1 MKKDI
6 ERLLEMKQFIKD
18 EKSLILVDS
27 LVEIQEKI
35 DNIPEDVLNYLD
47 NFNFFLDLFTKRLN
61 QLKDRLKDTGEL
73 KC

>member
-6 ERLLEMKQFIKD
+6 KRLLEMKQFIKD
-18 EKSLILVDS
+18 EKSLLLVDS

-35 DNIPEDVLNYLD
+35 DNIPENNLNYID
-47 NFNFFLDLFTKRLN
+47 NFTFFLDLFTKRLN
-61 QLKDRLKDTGEL
+61 ELKDRLKETGEL

>member
-1 MKKDI
+1 MKKDV

-18 EKSLILVDS
+18 EKSLLLVDS

-35 DNIPEDVLNYLD
+35 DNIPEDVLNYVD
-47 NFNFFLDLFTKRLN
+47 NFTFFLDLFTKRLN
-61 QLKDRLKDTGEL
+61 QLKDRLKETGEL

>member
-18 EKSLILVDS
+18 EKSLLLVDS

-47 NFNFFLDLFTKRLN
+47 NFTFFLDLFTKRLN
-61 QLKDRLKDTGEL
+61 QLKDRLKETGEL

>member
-18 EKSLILVDS
+18 EKSLLLVDS

-35 DNIPEDVLNYLD
+35 DNIPEDVLNYVD
-47 NFNFFLDLFTKRLN
+47 NFTFFLDLFTKRLN
-61 QLKDRLKDTGEL
+61 QLKDRLKETGEL

>member
-1 MKKDI
+1 MKKDV

-18 EKSLILVDS
+18 EKSLLLVDS

-47 NFNFFLDLFTKRLN
+47 NFTFFLDLFTKRLN
-61 QLKDRLKDTGEL
+61 QLKDRLKETGEL